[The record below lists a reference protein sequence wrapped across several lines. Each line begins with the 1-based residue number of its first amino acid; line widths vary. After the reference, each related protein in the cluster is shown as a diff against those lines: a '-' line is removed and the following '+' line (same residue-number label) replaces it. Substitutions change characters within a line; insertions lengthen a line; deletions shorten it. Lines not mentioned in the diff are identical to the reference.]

1 MILQLDSKFIIIQL
15 RHKTVTSQLLSQLG
29 YIESTHRSHN
39 NITILLLYINIYFK
53 RLQTEGQ
60 KKI

>member
-15 RHKTVTSQLLSQLG
+15 RHKTVTLQLLSQLG

-39 NITILLLYINIYFK
+39 NTTILFLYNNINFK
-53 RLQTEGQ
+53 RYQTEGQ

>member
-15 RHKTVTSQLLSQLG
+15 RHKTVTLQLLSQLG
-29 YIESTHRSHN
+29 YIESTHRSHINTTILFLYN
-39 NITILLLYINIYFK
+39 NINFK
-53 RLQTEGQ
+53 RYQTEGQ